1 MAKAQPNRVK
11 AETLSLRISPELKF
25 GLELLSRIE
34 ERSLTTQVER
44 ALKELFNGVRMNDSY
59 LGDYTFAY
67 PISDELYFLDVLD
80 LIYSV
85 DTPTRLVR
93 TAIMMPSTLS
103 QRDAAI
109 LSLIHETS
117 EFFGEDKVY
126 FALPADEEDLLMALT
141 ENYFRNKQPLDM
153 KSIRKNWAKINETID
168 FAMEH
173 GHYPAELEW
182 AH

>member
-44 ALKELFNGVRMNDSY
+44 ALKDLFNSVPMNSTY
-59 LGDYTFAY
+59 LGDYTFEY
-67 PISDELYFLDVLD
+67 PVSDEIFFLDILE

-85 DTPTRLVR
+85 DMPIRLIR
-93 TAIMMPSTLS
+93 TAIVIPSTLP
-103 QRDAAI
+103 QRDFAI
-109 LSLIHETS
+109 LSLIHETEEFQGEDR
-117 EFFGEDKVY
+117 EFFAMPKDDA
-126 FALPADEEDLLMALT
+126 ALLSALT
-141 ENYFRNKQPLDM
+141 DSYFRNKKPLNM
-153 KSIRKNWAKINETID
+153 KAIRKNWIKINDAID

-173 GHYPAELEW
+173 GHYPVEFNW
-182 AH
+182 D